1 MLVVLVV
8 AWFAQEFAI
17 VLATTWRKEKKKCGW
32 GWLLTS

>member
-17 VLATTWRKEKKKCGW
+17 VLATTWGRGKCGW
-32 GWLLTS
+32 GRSLTS